1 MTSKIQD
8 SMRDLES
15 VLSSMCYPVDQ
26 EDDILLKSLSKLLP
40 PNSSWSVLLDIREI
54 AEKSTRAL
62 KSCPHSLRV
71 LSYHNSNISFACHIC
86 NNNLGD
92 ASLAET
98 EEHDLDLDE
107 ETESEVTNARKD
119 AESSP
124 PTEEKAEGDEE
135 IDQLLMDNT

>member
-15 VLSSMCYPVDQ
+15 VLSSMCYPVDK

-54 AEKSTRAL
+54 AEKSSRAL

-71 LSYHNSNISFACHIC
+71 LSYHDSNISFACHIC
-86 NNNLGD
+86 NNNFGD

-98 EEHDLDLDE
+98 EEPDLDL
-107 ETESEVTNARKD
+107 EV
-119 AESSP
+119 E
-124 PTEEKAEGDEE
+124 DEE
-135 IDQLLMDNT
+135 IESNDARKEAEKSKKKE